1 MLKEL
6 AGFSVAIDIL
16 SSIFPLN
23 NLADN
28 KDLNSFSKSFKWE
41 CILKFISKFLLFS
54 DFISIVI
61 SPSSDVRADCPN
73 PVIDC
78 NMDVN
83 LQKRRAYSN
92 FLTHI
97 FLKLNGTQQ

>member
-1 MLKEL
+1 
-6 AGFSVAIDIL
+6 
-16 SSIFPLN
+16 
-23 NLADN
+23 
-28 KDLNSFSKSFKWE
+28 
-41 CILKFISKFLLFS
+41 LLFS

-78 NMDVN
+78 NMDAN